1 MKPLFKWNKGRQDS
15 GYYKML
21 LAYSKWLKFD
31 FYLIKFPEG
40 SEIKPHVDKVES
52 GKHFRLNIVIKKS
65 KIGGIFNC
73 DETIVNTSRIK
84 FFRPDKFTHSVSKIE
99 KGNRYIL
106 SLGWIRN

>member
-1 MKPLFKWNKGRQDS
+1 MKLFKWDKGRQNS
-15 GYYKML
+15 GYWKMP

-52 GKHFRLNIVIKKS
+52 GKHFRLNIVIKKA

-73 DETIVNTSRIK
+73 DKTIINTPRIK
-84 FFRPDKFTHSVSKIE
+84 LFRPDKYTHSVSKIE
-99 KGNRYIL
+99 QGNRYIL